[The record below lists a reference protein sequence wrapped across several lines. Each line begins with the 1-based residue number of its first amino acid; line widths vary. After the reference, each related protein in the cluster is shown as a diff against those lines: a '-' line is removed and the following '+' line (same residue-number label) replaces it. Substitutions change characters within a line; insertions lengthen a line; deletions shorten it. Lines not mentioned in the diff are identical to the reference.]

1 MLQRC
6 RPLQLITVFGV
17 SLCFIFLAEAVY
29 RPVTSQSLT
38 GYERQRGQA
47 MLRMVKEDLKRHYYD
62 PNFRGMDVEAR
73 FKEAEEKIKQ
83 AVSNGQVF
91 GIIAQVLL
99 ELNDSHTFF
108 VPPSRTNETDYGW
121 WMQMFGD
128 RCYVAA
134 VKPGSDAE
142 KKGLKPGDEIL
153 SVDGRE
159 PRRENLWILDYLYH
173 QLRPQPGMRLVVV
186 DPSGAKRDLVVAAK
200 IKTGKQ
206 ITDLTSGADIMKLI
220 RDAENEARFMRQR
233 YVETDDLLIWKMPEF
248 DLERS
253 NVDSLIDKARKRNNL
268 ILDLRG
274 NSGGREDTMLRLIGN
289 FFDRDINVGELKRRK
304 ESKSLVAKKRGSDF
318 FSGNLVVLVDSKSG
332 SASELFSRVVQLEK
346 RGTVL
351 GDRSAGAVMRSRGHS
366 HQAGMDIVSFYAV
379 SITDADIIMTDGKS
393 LEHVG
398 VIPDRIILPTAAD
411 LRDGR
416 DPVLA
421 EAAALL
427 GFKLDAQKAGSFFP
441 IEWRK

>member
-1 MLQRC
+1 
-6 RPLQLITVFGV
+6 
-17 SLCFIFLAEAVY
+17 
-29 RPVTSQSLT
+29 
-38 GYERQRGQA
+38 
-47 MLRMVKEDLKRHYYD
+47 
-62 PNFRGMDVEAR
+62 
-73 FKEAEEKIKQ
+73 
-83 AVSNGQVF
+83 
-91 GIIAQVLL
+91 
-99 ELNDSHTFF
+99 
-108 VPPSRTNETDYGW
+108 
-121 WMQMFGD
+121 
-128 RCYVAA
+128 
-134 VKPGSDAE
+134 
-142 KKGLKPGDEIL
+142 
-153 SVDGRE
+153 
-159 PRRENLWILDYLYH
+159 
-173 QLRPQPGMRLVVV
+173 
-186 DPSGAKRDLVVAAK
+186 
-200 IKTGKQ
+200 
-206 ITDLTSGADIMKLI
+206 
-220 RDAENEARFMRQR
+220 MRQR
-233 YVETDDLLIWKMPEF
+233 YVETDNLLVWKMPEF
-248 DLERS
+248 DLER
-253 NVDSLIDKARKRNNL
+253 NDVDSLVDKARKRNNL

-289 FFDRDINVGELKRRK
+289 FFDRDIKVGELKRRK
-304 ESKSLVAKKRGSDF
+304 ETKPLVAKKRGSDF
-318 FSGNLVVLVDSKSG
+318 FSGNLVVLVDSESG

-411 LRDGR
+411 LRDGK